1 MCKIKEKHRHSYG
14 FEAELGAM
22 NLGKKLKN
30 KTVLAEV
37 KKNDIPFLNIVSEGE
52 STGSS
57 YV

>member
-1 MCKIKEKHRHSYG
+1 MCKIKEKHRHRYG

-37 KKNDIPFLNIVSEGE
+37 KKTTYLF
-52 STGSS
+52 
-57 YV
+57 